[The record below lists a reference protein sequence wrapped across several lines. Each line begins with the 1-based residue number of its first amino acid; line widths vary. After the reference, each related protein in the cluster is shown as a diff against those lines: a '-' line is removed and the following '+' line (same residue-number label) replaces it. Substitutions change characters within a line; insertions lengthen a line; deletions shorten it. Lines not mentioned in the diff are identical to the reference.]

1 MTGVSFKD
9 YATTV
14 RVAEA
19 KRLPLSTDLPVA
31 DVVRAVAYTNLSQC
45 YYKVIYRS
53 CQMSPGGYRR
63 YYTPRSG
70 EAAHELA
77 SAGAR

>member
-31 DVVRAVAYTNLSQC
+31 DVVRAVA
-45 YYKVIYRS
+45 
-53 CQMSPGGYRR
+53 
-63 YYTPRSG
+63 
-70 EAAHELA
+70 
-77 SAGAR
+77 